1 MAAYIVARVSV
12 ADPSLLK
19 DYLNATPQIVERY
32 GGKFIARG
40 GPTITLEG
48 PEETRRVVIIEF
60 PSMAD
65 AEAFYRSREYS
76 QAKKLRAD
84 VAVAEFIA
92 VDGIR

>member
-19 DYLNATPQIVERY
+19 DYLNATPQIVEKY

-60 PSMAD
+60 PSLAD
-65 AEAFYRSREYS
+65 AETFYRSREYS

-92 VDGIR
+92 IDGIR

>member
-19 DYLNATPQIVERY
+19 DYLNATPPIVEKY
-32 GGKFIARG
+32 GGRFLARG
-40 GPTITLEG
+40 GSTITLEG
-48 PEETRRVVIIEF
+48 PEEARRVVIIEF
-60 PSMAD
+60 PSLAD
-65 AEAFYRSREYS
+65 AEAFYQSREYS

-92 VDGIR
+92 IDGVR

>member
-19 DYLNATPQIVERY
+19 DYLNATPPIVEKY
-32 GGKFIARG
+32 GGKFLARG

-60 PSMAD
+60 PALAD
-65 AEAFYRSREYS
+65 AEAFYQSREYS

-92 VDGIR
+92 IDGMR